1 MISKTADKELKA
13 FIIGSLEVYIPLLG
27 PMPRVR
33 ALSSGLMGVYAGE
46 HAADDLFAF
55 VEQLTKTVMKTMLL
69 IWSTIP
75 ADATADVDAEQN
87 LRAHAFLRVRQMA
100 IVLPPP
106 TLEDA
111 LKVSDHVQTRVLHN
125 DLYGHYNQQAD

>member
-1 MISKTADKELKA
+1 L
-13 FIIGSLEVYIPLLG
+13 V
-27 PMPRVR
+27 
-33 ALSSGLMGVYAGE
+33 
-46 HAADDLFAF
+46 F
-55 VEQLTKTVMKTMLL
+55 VEQLTKTVLKTMLL

-75 ADATADVDAEQN
+75 ADATADVEAEQN

-111 LKVSDHVQTRVLHN
+111 LKVSERLHSRS
-125 DLYGHYNQQAD
+125 LQACLRAFRN